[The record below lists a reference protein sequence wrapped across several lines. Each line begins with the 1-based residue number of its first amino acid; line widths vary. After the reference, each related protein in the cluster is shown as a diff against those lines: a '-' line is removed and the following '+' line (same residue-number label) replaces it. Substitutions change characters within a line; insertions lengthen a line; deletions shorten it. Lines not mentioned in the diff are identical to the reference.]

1 MRKKEHSGSAAVI
14 GAQLVILFILTV
26 SLCVQSRK
34 AAAENTYAVME
45 KSGEGSQ
52 AGESGKAGESGDS
65 QKKKYIHWVEFNV
78 PSDVMEKAFRLDM
91 GTVQEEVH
99 FNWVELLAYLG
110 AKYGGDFERFRQTDL
125 DAVVEK
131 LKSGSAMEEIA
142 KDMKYYAYYREAY
155 GAVLDGMVGY
165 FEQESGN
172 DKIWLRK
179 YGLKV
184 FSPIAKNFPYSDFDD
199 FGASRSYG
207 FKRKHLGHDMMGQVG
222 TPVIAVESGYV
233 EALGWNQ
240 YGGWRIGIRSFD
252 KKRYYYY
259 AHLRQN
265 YPYQANLKEGSIV
278 TAGDVIGYLGRTGY
292 STTENT
298 NNITTPH
305 LHFGIQLI
313 FDESQKE
320 GNNEIWINCY
330 EIVKF
335 LRMNQS
341 ETVKVEGT
349 KEWTRVYN
357 MKDPGIP
364 ESSEGTENLEQ
375 PEESEGPTTD

>member
-1 MRKKEHSGSAAVI
+1 MHISE
-14 GAQLVILFILTV
+14 Q
-26 SLCVQSRK
+26 
-34 AAAENTYAVME
+34 NT
-45 KSGEGSQ
+45 
-52 AGESGKAGESGDS
+52 AG
-65 QKKKYIHWVEFNV
+65 
-78 PSDVMEKAFRLDM
+78 
-91 GTVQEEVH
+91 
-99 FNWVELLAYLG
+99 
-110 AKYGGDFERFRQTDL
+110 FRQADL
-125 DAVVEK
+125 DAVTEK
-131 LKSGSAMEEIA
+131 LKSGMTMEELT

-165 FEQESGN
+165 FEQETEAPEDLTQSGTGEN
-172 DKIWLRK
+172 GNAKTVWLRK
-179 YGLKV
+179 YGLKA

-265 YPYQANLKEGSIV
+265 YPYQSNLKEGSIV

-320 GNNEIWINCY
+320 GNNEIWIDCY

-335 LRMNQS
+335 LRLNQS

-349 KEWTRVYN
+349 KEWTRVYG
-357 MKDPGIP
+357 MKDPDVPG
-364 ESSEGTENLEQ
+364 EEENSERGH
-375 PEESEGPTTD
+375 G